1 MMSVSQQLAEAYRK
15 EQEVYFQ
22 ISDLVK
28 QQREVMEIAP
38 DPGAVLQLCNQV
50 EDLMKEI
57 SVIEEAIEPAKRR
70 WQETRHEGLA
80 LRAHD
85 VELDSVLAGIQ
96 ALIEETART
105 QIEVQEKVLAYMRR
119 QEERTGGAR
128 KMVKVNRARAIYGA
142 V

>member
-70 WQETRHEGLA
+70 WQETRHSL
-80 LRAHD
+80 D